1 MGCNIYI
8 YIQIQIYI
16 KIQIYIQIQIYIK
29 IQIYIQLQI
38 QLQLQ
43 IYKLN
48 VVYIDRGYTK
58 PNPFFLSPASSLSGR
73 IIVLYRLSDPGL

>member
-1 MGCNIYI
+1 MVCNI
-8 YIQIQIYI
+8 YIQIQIYTNI
-16 KIQIYIQIQIYIK
+16 YKYINKYIQIYK
-29 IQIYIQLQI
+29 
-38 QLQLQ
+38 Q